1 MTPRKRPFSGHKT
14 ESAASRRRHGRQ
26 SAGAS
31 VFALAAKTAQIK
43 RRNPVVL
50 DQSEWALLGG
60 SVGMPTLSPEF
71 HEIKVA
77 GETFRLPIVQL
88 DEHTAIAHLIVINMG
103 IRFGELVGRALARR
117 FASLKPDIVVGS
129 ATLGIPVAIEV
140 SRHLRLDRYLILQKS
155 LKFSLAD
162 ALSEEVKSV
171 TTPLPQRLLL
181 DRKSISVIQ
190 GKRVLVVDDV
200 VTSGSSIAAAIRL
213 LRRAGANVIGAGVIL
228 TEGNAWRAA
237 LGEDAKLID
246 RLDHIPQFSVL
257 DAVATPIPETE
268 AESA

>member
-1 MTPRKRPFSGHKT
+1 MRGRKP
-14 ESAASRRRHGRQ
+14 
-26 SAGAS
+26 
-31 VFALAAKTAQIK
+31 VF
-43 RRNPVVL
+43 L
-50 DQSEWALLGG
+50 DQSEWVLLGG
-60 SVGMPTLSPEF
+60 AVGMPTLSPEF
-71 HEIKVA
+71 HGIKVA
-77 GETFRLPIVQL
+77 GETFKLPIVQL
-88 DEHTAIAHLIVINMG
+88 DDNTAIAHLIVINMG
-103 IRFGELVGRALARR
+103 IRFGELVGKAMARR

-140 SRHLRLDRYLILQKS
+140 SRHLGLDRYLILQKS
-155 LKFSLAD
+155 LKFSLVD

-213 LRRAGANVIGAGVIL
+213 VRRAGANVIGAGVIL
-228 TEGNAWRAA
+228 TEGHAWRTA

-246 RLDHIPQFSVL
+246 GLDHIPQFNIL

-268 AESA
+268 AETA

>member
-1 MTPRKRPFSGHKT
+1 MTPRQRKFSGHKRA
-14 ESAASRRRHGRQ
+14 SAASHRRDGRHLAGMKGRKP
-26 SAGAS
+26 
-31 VFALAAKTAQIK
+31 VF
-43 RRNPVVL
+43 L
-50 DQSEWALLGG
+50 DQSEWVLLGG
-60 SVGMPTLSPEF
+60 AVGMPTLSPEF
-71 HEIKVA
+71 HQIKVA
-77 GETFRLPIVQL
+77 GETFKLPIVPL
-88 DEHTAIAHLIVINMG
+88 DENTAIAHLIVINMG
-103 IRFGELVGRALARR
+103 IRFGELVGKAMARR
-117 FASLKPDIVVGS
+117 FAALKPDIVVGS

-140 SRHLRLDRYLILQKS
+140 SRHLGLDRYLILQKS

-213 LRRAGANVIGAGVIL
+213 VRRAGAHVIGAGVIL
-228 TEGNAWRAA
+228 TEGHAWRTA

-246 RLDHIPQFSVL
+246 GLDHIPQFNIL

-268 AESA
+268 AETA